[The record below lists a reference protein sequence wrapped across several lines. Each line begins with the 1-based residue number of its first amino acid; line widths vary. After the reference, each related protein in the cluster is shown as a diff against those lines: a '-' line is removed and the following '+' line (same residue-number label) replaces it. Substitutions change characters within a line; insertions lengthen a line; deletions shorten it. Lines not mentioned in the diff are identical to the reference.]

1 VRRYNFWEYSKK
13 QESAFMRWLVPRIA
27 RNAELNTRGLMQMK
41 NNPEVTVR
49 SRGVMGKCSFCIQ
62 RIRAAGS
69 AAVREGRPKDQFP
82 DGAVVPACMEACPTG
97 AIVFGDVNNPG
108 SRVAALAADPRAMR
122 LLDAVGVKPSISYL
136 TKVRHDK
143 A

>member
-1 VRRYNFWEYSKK
+1 MSK
-13 QESAFMRWLVPRIA
+13 
-27 RNAELNTRGLMQMK
+27 
-41 NNPEVTVR
+41 
-49 SRGVMGKCSFCIQ
+49 
-62 RIRAAGS
+62 
-69 AAVREGRPKDQFP
+69 DHFP

-97 AIVFGDVNNPG
+97 AITFGDVNNPE
-108 SRVAALAADPRAMR
+108 SRVAALAAGPRAMR